1 MTRRRTELVYLNGRL
16 LLEGEGRDFVWPDG
30 EELPTPAASSDLRDG
45 DRLVVLDAPVHGA
58 DRREL
63 VRSSGRWVD
72 TSRPIA
78 DVLGELEGVVEVRVE
93 GEPIGGIAAVIRG
106 GRAVGRPVAV
116 LETAVGVDL
125 DELGERVRGEL
136 VALGHLVR
144 ADLEVLVRP
153 RGAEGD
159 LLEAS
164 WRLGG
169 A

>member
-1 MTRRRTELVYLNGRL
+1 MTRRRTELVYLNGKL
-16 LLEGEGRDFVWPDG
+16 LLEGEDFDFDWTAG
-30 EELPTPAASSDLRDG
+30 EELPTLALDLRDG
-45 DRLVVLDAPVHGA
+45 DRLVVLDAPIQGA
-58 DRREL
+58 ARREL

-78 DVLGELEGVVEVRVE
+78 EVLAELEGVLEVRVE
-93 GEPIGGIAAVIRG
+93 GEPIGGVAAVIRG
-106 GRAVGRPVAV
+106 DRVSGRPVAI
-116 LETAVGVDL
+116 LEAADGVDV

-159 LLEAS
+159 LFEAS
-164 WRLGG
+164 WRLGE